1 MCESSLWHFQCTH
14 FPSVPPAVW
23 PAICLFSTMHCGI
36 PLLNP
41 GVQIEYTFPAA
52 ITSTLSSQERPVTHP
67 NYTSPPR
74 TLLKEGG
81 RAVER
86 RWGRDLTLLRRMCVS
101 VCECVCVCVCV
112 CVWSYADRRYAASH
126 MQRMALARRSHVQRH
141 RAAPAADD
149 LRAGWSNQYFSR
161 YVIQKRHPRCI

>member
-1 MCESSLWHFQCTH
+1 MCESSPWHFQCTH

-23 PAICLFSTMHCGI
+23 PTICLFSTMHCGI

-41 GVQIEYTFPAA
+41 GVQFEYTFPAA

-74 TLLKEGG
+74 TLLKEDG
-81 RAVER
+81 RVVER
-86 RWGRDLTLLRRMCVS
+86 RRGRDLTLLRRVCVS
-101 VCECVCVCVCV
+101 
-112 CVWSYADRRYAASH
+112 VWSYADRRYAASH
-126 MQRMALARRSHVQRH
+126 MKRMALARRSHVQRHRH

-161 YVIQKRHPRCI
+161 YVIQKRRPRCI